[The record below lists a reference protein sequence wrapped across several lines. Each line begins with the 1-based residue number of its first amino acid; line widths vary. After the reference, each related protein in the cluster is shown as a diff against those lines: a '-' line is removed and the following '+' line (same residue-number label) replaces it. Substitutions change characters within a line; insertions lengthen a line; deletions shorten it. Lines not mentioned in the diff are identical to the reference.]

1 MQKVWLD
8 NKFLDIEKAKV
19 GILTHSLQYGSGI
32 FEGIRSYKLDNSKT
46 AIFRLDEHIQRFFK
60 TAKIYSMDLNYS
72 ADEIKKAIKN
82 LLKINKLGSSY
93 IRPFAFYNDQK
104 IGLSPIN
111 KKISVFIAAIQ
122 FGNYFTNKDKGIK
135 CKISSWNRINSS
147 ILPVEAKA
155 SGNYINSII
164 ANLEARH
171 SGFDEAILLSNN
183 GYVAEGPGENIFIVK
198 DNILITPDNSSDILL
213 GLTRD
218 SIIKIAE
225 NMGIEV
231 IERKIH
237 KEELYTSDEI
247 FFSGTAAEITP
258 IINVDGIDIQKQ
270 AGPIT
275 KLLSDKFNNI
285 VHGNDKEFNNWLT
298 LIS

>member
-1 MQKVWLD
+1 MADK
-8 NKFLDIEKAKV
+8 
-19 GILTHSLQYGSGI
+19 
-32 FEGIRSYKLDNSKT
+32 
-46 AIFRLDEHIQRFFK
+46 IQR
-60 TAKIYSMDLNYS
+60 
-72 ADEIKKAIKN
+72 KKEN
-82 LLKINKLGSSY
+82 
-93 IRPFAFYNDQK
+93 
-104 IGLSPIN
+104 
-111 KKISVFIAAIQ
+111 
-122 FGNYFTNKDKGIK
+122 
-135 CKISSWNRINSS
+135 ISS
-147 ILPVEAKA
+147 
-155 SGNYINSII
+155 II
-164 ANLEARH
+164 R
-171 SGFDEAILLSNN
+171 
-183 GYVAEGPGENIFIVK
+183 
-198 DNILITPDNSSDILL
+198 
-213 GLTRD
+213 
-218 SIIKIAE
+218 IAE